1 MLSDAD
7 LQLLKYLWNRG
18 TSGWSQAACYDRA
31 FPHNRHVSPQAKSQ
45 YIARLKGLPEWQRE
59 WDALDA
65 AAREEVEQTV
75 RGFTRTL
82 AERSR
87 DPYERFAGFE
97 FAQVERVNE
106 TTGEILGFELAPAV
120 RDITEIPDDLLPH
133 IASLRWEPTAGRFVI
148 VPRETV
154 DAKTRAKYA
163 DMFAKATGSYAPE
176 RLELTGKDGL
186 PVATITGDMDAV
198 SASELYKQAV
208 KGVATGSGKK

>member
-1 MLSDAD
+1 MLTQQD
-7 LQLLKYLWNRG
+7 LKLLQYVWNRG
-18 TSGWSQAACYDRA
+18 RTGWTKAACFDRA
-31 FPHNRHVSPQAKSQ
+31 YPDRRHISPSAKSQ
-45 YIARLKGLPEWQRE
+45 VMTRLAETEEWQRE

-65 AAREEVEQTV
+65 AAREEVQAAV
-75 RGFTRTL
+75 KDFTRTL

-87 DPYERFAGFE
+87 DPYERFSGFE
-97 FAQVERVNE
+97 FAQVERSNE

-120 RDITEIPDDLLPH
+120 RDLADIPPDLLPH
-133 IASLRWEPTAGRFVI
+133 VRELRWEPTAGMFII

-176 RLELTGKDGL
+176 RLELTGRDGL
-186 PVATITGDMDAV
+186 PMMNITTEMDAV
-198 SASELYKQAV
+198 SASEVYRNAI

>member
-1 MLSDAD
+1 MLTQQD
-7 LQLLKYLWNRG
+7 LKLLQYVWNRG
-18 TSGWSQAACYDRA
+18 RTGWTKAACFDRA
-31 FPHNRHVSPQAKSQ
+31 YPDRRHISPSAKSQ
-45 YIARLKGLPEWQRE
+45 VMTRLAETEEWQRE
-59 WDALDA
+59 WKALDD
-65 AAREEVEQTV
+65 AAREEVQQSV
-75 RGFTRTL
+75 KDFTRTL

-97 FAQVERVNE
+97 FAQVERSNE

-133 IASLRWEPTAGRFVI
+133 IKELVWSPSAGMFII

-176 RLELTGKDGL
+176 RLELTGRDG
-186 PVATITGDMDAV
+186 PPMMNITTEMTSVEAAEV
-198 SASELYKQAV
+198 YRNAV